1 MAKRQTFCIRADLFE
16 ARISPRAKLVLAYL
30 FRVSNRQGQSCSAV
44 PTIAE
49 KCGCCPNSARKAL
62 RELAAASLITI
73 TAREL
78 PTRRGNRVHI
88 SNIYTLLFLPSK
100 NEGSPLHGLKG
111 GTARDAGHRYNRD
124 FTMYVPYGHSP
135 SVYDGTD
142 HDPDRKREK
151 RKKTALRD
159 RATRDFTT
167 LLRPVHDPVAFC
179 PNLPGRMYPFRGGA
193 P

>member
-1 MAKRQTFCIRADLFE
+1 MKKRQTFYIRADLFE
-16 ARISPRAKLVLAYL
+16 AKISPRAKLILAYL
-30 FRVSNRQGQSCSAV
+30 FRVSDRQGRSHPSVSTLAYR
-44 PTIAE
+44 
-49 KCGCCPNSARKAL
+49 CGCCPNSARKAL
-62 RELAAASLITI
+62 RELAAAGLIAI
-73 TAREL
+73 TTRDL
-78 PTRRGNRVHI
+78 PTRRGNRVNI
-88 SNIYTLLFLPSK
+88 TNIYTLLFLPSE

-124 FTMYVPYGHSP
+124 FTMYVPYGHSQ

-142 HDPDRKREK
+142 HDPDLKREK

-167 LLRPVHDPVAFC
+167 LLRPVHDPVAVC
-179 PNLPGRMYPFRGGA
+179 PNLPGRMYLFRGGA